1 MVMKLVALKAD
12 PMVPWF
18 DSLSLFREIG
28 VFNTGDDGV
37 FVIAEYDGEKP
48 WTNIIDPQSV
58 LDDHEAKT
66 MKFDPVAI
74 VTVGT
79 EFTLS
84 GVYADDGDYIV
95 MVGDFPVSV
104 TVTGGKFSRNVTL
117 SQAGVYVATCK
128 TVPCVPSTITVAL

>member
-1 MVMKLVALKAD
+1 MKLVALKAD

-28 VFNTGDDGV
+28 VFNTEDDGV

-58 LDDHEAKT
+58 LDAHEAKT
-66 MKFDPVAI
+66 MKFDPVDI

-84 GVYADDGDYIV
+84 GTYSDDGDYIV
-95 MVGDFPVSV
+95 MVGEFPVSV
-104 TVTGGKFSRNVTL
+104 TVVGGKFSRNITL
-117 SQAGVYVATCK
+117 SQAGVYVTTCK
-128 TVPCVPSTITVAL
+128 TIPCAQSTITVAM

>member
-1 MVMKLVALKAD
+1 MKLVALKAD

-28 VFNTGDDGV
+28 IFNTGDDGV
-37 FVIAEYDGEKP
+37 FVIAEYYGEKS

-58 LDDHEAKT
+58 LDAHEAKT

-84 GVYADDGDYIV
+84 GMYADDGDYIV

>member
-1 MVMKLVALKAD
+1 MKLVALKAD

-28 VFNTGDDGV
+28 VFNTRDDGV

-58 LDDHEAKT
+58 LDAHEAKT
-66 MKFDPVAI
+66 MKFDPVDI
-74 VTVGT
+74 VTMGT

-84 GVYADDGDYIV
+84 GTYADDGDYIG
-95 MVGDFPVSV
+95 MVGEFPVSV

-117 SQAGVYVATCK
+117 SQAGVYVTTCK
-128 TVPCVPSTITVAL
+128 TVPCAQSTITVAM

>member
-1 MVMKLVALKAD
+1 MKLVALKAD

-28 VFNTGDDGV
+28 IFNTGDDGV
-37 FVIAEYDGEKP
+37 FVISEYYGEKS

-84 GVYADDGDYIV
+84 GMYADDGDYIV

>member
-1 MVMKLVALKAD
+1 MKLVALKAD

-28 VFNTGDDGV
+28 IFNKGDDGV
-37 FVIAEYDGEKP
+37 FVIAEYYGEKS

-66 MKFDPVAI
+66 MRFDPVAI

-84 GVYADDGDYIV
+84 GMYADDGDYIV

>member
-1 MVMKLVALKAD
+1 MKLVALKAD

-28 VFNTGDDGV
+28 IFNTGDDGI
-37 FVIAEYDGEKP
+37 FVIAEYNGEKP

-66 MKFDPVAI
+66 MKFDPVDI

-84 GVYADDGDYIV
+84 GTYSDDGDYIV
-95 MVGDFPVSV
+95 MVGEFPVSV
-104 TVTGGKFSRNVTL
+104 TVAGGKFSRNVTL
-117 SQAGVYVATCK
+117 SQAGVYDVTCK
-128 TVPCVPSTITVAL
+128 TVPCAESTITVAM

>member
-1 MVMKLVALKAD
+1 MKLVALKAD

-28 VFNTGDDGV
+28 VFNTEGNGV

-58 LDDHEAKT
+58 LDTHKAKT
-66 MKFDPVAI
+66 MKFDPVDI
-74 VTVGT
+74 VTMGT

-84 GVYADDGDYIV
+84 GTYADDGDYIV
-95 MVGDFPVSV
+95 MVGEFPVSV
-104 TVTGGKFSRNVTL
+104 TVVGGKFSRNVTL
-117 SQAGVYVATCK
+117 SQAGVYVTTCK
-128 TVPCVPSTITVAL
+128 TIPCVQSTITVAM